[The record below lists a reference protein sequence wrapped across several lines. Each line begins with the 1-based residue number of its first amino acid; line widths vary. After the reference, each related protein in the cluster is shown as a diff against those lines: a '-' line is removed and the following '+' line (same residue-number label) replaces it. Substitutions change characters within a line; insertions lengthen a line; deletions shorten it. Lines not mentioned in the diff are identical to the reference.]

1 MIRSFTFL
9 CTAVMAG
16 GALAHAADALTVASV
31 YDSQISS
38 IEHDLVP
45 LAQAMPADKYDF
57 APTNGN
63 FKGVRTFAQQ
73 AKHIA
78 AVTYLVAAAALE
90 QNPPV
95 DTGGEDG
102 PATVKT
108 KDQIV
113 KFLQDAF
120 AYAHKA
126 AKSLT
131 QQNEMGLVK
140 SAFGDQKVARASMV
154 GVVAWH
160 SFDHYGQM
168 VVYLRMNNIVPPAS
182 R

>member
-1 MIRSFTFL
+1 MIRPFIIM
-9 CTAVMAG
+9 CTA
-16 GALAHAADALTVASV
+16 ALAGAALVNAADAPTVAGI
-31 YDSQISS
+31 YDSQISN

-73 AKHIA
+73 AKHVA
-78 AVTYLVAAAALE
+78 AVTYLVAAATLQE
-90 QNPPV
+90 KPPV

-102 PATVKT
+102 PASIKT

-131 QQNEMGLVK
+131 QQNGLDLVT
-140 SAFGDQKVARASMV
+140 SAFGNQKVARASMV
-154 GVVAWH
+154 GTVAWH

-168 VVYLRMNNIVPPAS
+168 VVYLRMNGIVPPAS